1 MAKIL
6 VIEDDDLMREL
17 VAVHLGDAGHDV
29 VPCADGA
36 VAIRAILDQKPDLV
50 VLDLGMPYID
60 GFELLAALKGDPL
73 TRTIPVI
80 VLSSRTDLQSLDRV
94 VALGA
99 AEYLNKPI
107 RVESLLDAVER
118 RLLNPGP

>member
-1 MAKIL
+1 
-6 VIEDDDLMREL
+6 MREL

-29 VPCADGA
+29 ATCADGA

-50 VLDLGMPYID
+50 ILDLGMPYID
-60 GFELLAALKGDPL
+60 GFDLLAALKGDPL
-73 TRTIPVI
+73 TRAIPVI

-99 AEYLNKPI
+99 AEFLNKPI
-107 RVESLLDAVER
+107 RVENLLDAVER
-118 RLLNPGP
+118 RLHNPAA